1 MDAFTR
7 NPSYVGSQ
15 FSEPHLQYSNHY
27 SARHMDD
34 DDDPQLFPGGGYY
47 GRAQHDNRHMSQYDA
62 TSYQHMLH
70 QRHYYPPSSYM
81 PMDDDFTAMVATRSN
96 STGPD
101 SLDRGSEPSDE
112 AFEDR

>member
-1 MDAFTR
+1 MDPFTR
-7 NPSYVGSQ
+7 HPSYVGSQ
-15 FSEPHLQYSNHY
+15 FNEPHLQYNNHY

-34 DDDPQLFPGGGYY
+34 DDDSQLFSGGGYY
-47 GRAQHDNRHMSQYDA
+47 GRAQHDNRNLSQYDT
-62 TSYQHMLH
+62 TSYQHML

-81 PMDDDFTAMVATRSN
+81 PIDDDFSAMVATRSN

-112 AFEDR
+112 AFDDR